1 MRFDSFPDVMAYL
14 RKNKRTAHLLLGN
27 GFSMA
32 YDPKIFSYN
41 ALYDFLDS
49 LQDPVLSK
57 LFGAIKTKN
66 FEVIMQQLDTFLAIL
81 DAFNAEAK
89 LRQQLNEAGVKLKQ
103 GLLNAVKAL
112 HPQHVFKVPDDK
124 AAACAKF
131 LKQFLEYDG
140 HIFTTNYD
148 LLLYWILMR
157 QGLGGGDG
165 CGHELLN
172 PLGAAKGEEPEYSE
186 LIWGLNRGSQKIHY
200 LHGALHFFDTGVDV
214 IKEQYDGEGYLLE
227 NISKRLDSGEYPIF
241 VTAGNGDDKLAHIR
255 HNQYLSYCYDQF
267 SQIDG
272 SLVTFGF
279 GFGEYD
285 EHIIEAI
292 NAAAHVDNKHQP
304 QLKSIYVGTYSDADV
319 QHINKITSK
328 FRINKV
334 HTFDATTANV
344 WG

>member
-1 MRFDSFPDVMAYL
+1 MRFDSFSAVMAYL

-27 GFSMA
+27 GFSVA
-32 YDPKIFSYN
+32 YDPQIFSYN
-41 ALYDFLDS
+41 ALYNFLDS
-49 LQDPVLSK
+49 MHDPVLTK

-66 FEVIMQQLDTFLAIL
+66 FEVIMQQLDTILAIL
-81 DAFNAEAK
+81 DAFNAEEK
-89 LRQQLNEAGVKLKQ
+89 IQQQLDEASRKLKQ
-103 GLLNAVKAL
+103 GLLDAVKAL
-112 HPQHVFKVPDDK
+112 HPEHVFKVPDDK
-124 AAACAKF
+124 AVACAKF
-131 LKQFLEYDG
+131 LKQFLDFDG

-157 QGLGGGDG
+157 QELKGGDG

-172 PLGAAKGEEPEYSE
+172 PIEVAQGDEPEYSE
-186 LIWGLNRGSQKIHY
+186 LIWGLNRNSQNVHY
-200 LHGALHFFDTGVDV
+200 LHGALHFFDTGIDV
-214 IKEQYDGEGYLLE
+214 IKEQYDDEGYLLA
-227 NISKRLDSGEYPIF
+227 NISKRLNSGEYPIF
-241 VTAGNGDDKLAHIR
+241 VTAGNGDDKLAHIK

-272 SLVTFGF
+272 SLITFGF

-292 NAAAHVDNKHQP
+292 NEAAHVDSKYQP
-304 QLKSIYVGTYSDADV
+304 QLKSIYIGTYSDADV
-319 QHINKITSK
+319 NHIDKIISK

-334 HTFDATTANV
+334 HTFDASTANV